1 MKIVITGASTY
12 GVDNMGDDGML
23 ATLVQGLRD
32 QCKNPEITFLA
43 RHVDK
48 NYDDIFGFHSI
59 KNLDH
64 DNKKQSEGRFF
75 FGMNKGDRTKNLY
88 LIKEKIDEADLLIIG
103 GNSFMELS
111 KNNFLRGV
119 SSYSATLATLA
130 KFCNTPYA
138 LYGVNVVD
146 KIKSDVTIQHAKFL
160 CENATSVT
168 MREESGKNYLL
179 DLGINGKNIHVLGD
193 PVFGMKV
200 VKNNLR
206 VNTIIKNNKIN
217 LLDKP
222 TIGISF
228 RHEYWKGTET
238 QYFDINSKF
247 ARLLDEISD
256 ILDCQFLFIP
266 NCTYTFGHKW
276 QDDRLTHRDIVNHM
290 KNKKI
295 AFNIE
300 EKLSVFDTFKLFNLL
315 DIHISNR
322 RHSCIFAAMNNVPF
336 LTINVSLE
344 GHLSPLL
351 KELNV
356 PNQLASLDDMQ
367 NLKDKI
373 LETWKNKDTLIQTI
387 IPKINALKEL
397 SQKHVE
403 TIIMKNRILDE

>member
-23 ATLVQGLRD
+23 ATLVQGLRNH
-32 QCKNPEITFLA
+32 CKNPKITFLA

-75 FGMNKGDRTKNLY
+75 LGMNKGDKIENLH
-88 LIKEKIDEADLLIIG
+88 LIKEKIDKADLLIIG
-103 GNSFMELS
+103 GNSFMEIS

-168 MREESGKNYLL
+168 MREKSGKNYLL
-179 DLGINGKNIHVLGD
+179 DLGISGKNIHVLGD

-200 VKNNLR
+200 VKNNQR

-217 LLDKP
+217 LFNKP
-222 TIGISF
+222 TIGVGF
-228 RHEYWKGTET
+228 RHEYWKGSET
-238 QYFDINSKF
+238 QRFDVNLQL

-256 ILDCQFLFIP
+256 KLDCQFMFIP
-266 NCTYTFGHKW
+266 NCTYIHGHKW
-276 QDDRLTHRDIVNHM
+276 QDDRITHRDIIKRM

-300 EKLSVFDTFKLFNLL
+300 ERLSVYDTFRLFNLL

-336 LTINVSLE
+336 LTINVSFK
-344 GHLSPLL
+344 GHLIPLL

-356 PNQLASLDDMQ
+356 PNQLASLDDMK
-367 NLKDKI
+367 NLKNKI
-373 LETWKNKDTLIQTI
+373 LKTWKNKDKLSKSLK
-387 IPKINALKEL
+387 PKVGKLNKL
-397 SQKHVE
+397 SQKHVS
-403 TIIMKNRILDE
+403 TIIKNI